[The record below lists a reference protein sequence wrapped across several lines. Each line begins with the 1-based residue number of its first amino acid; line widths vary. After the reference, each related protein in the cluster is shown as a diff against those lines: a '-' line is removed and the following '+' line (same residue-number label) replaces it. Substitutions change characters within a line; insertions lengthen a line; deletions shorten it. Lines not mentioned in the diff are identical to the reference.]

1 MIAEGFN
8 RLHFAAVVLFCYS
21 SLWIC
26 PQSGLAQSD
35 KAGASPAGGNS
46 ASAPPARSAAAI
58 QQPNDAP
65 LIFKAHIGPGDELD
79 ITVYGEPE
87 LTQHVRVESSGDIS
101 VSLIDRIHVAGL
113 SSDEASKVIEQKLVS
128 AGYLK
133 DPHVNVFVK
142 EYTNQGIVVQGQV
155 VKPGVYGTFGPIRL
169 FDLLVD
175 AGGMSPAA
183 GNKVWIAHA
192 GQKTTE
198 EITLT
203 SDPAKSFQANVQVLP
218 GDVVTVAKAGIVYVI
233 GEVNRPGGYVLQ
245 NGDDVRA
252 VSAVQAVALAAG
264 PTHTAGINGT
274 RIIRRTPEGI
284 REIPLPLKKMM
295 EGKAQDVELHPDDIL
310 FIPNSVLKSL
320 ATTVPAIFTA
330 ASGAA
335 IYRF

>member
-1 MIAEGFN
+1 MVIDGFK
-8 RLHFAAVVLFCYS
+8 RIHFAAVVLICCI
-21 SLWIC
+21 SLFVY
-26 PQSGLAQSD
+26 PVRGLAQSG
-35 KAGASPAGGNS
+35 KVGASSAGTSSIGTPA
-46 ASAPPARSAAAI
+46 PSAATI
-58 QQPNDAP
+58 EQTTDTS
-65 LIFKAHIGPGDELD
+65 LIFKARIGPGDELD
-79 ITVYGEPE
+79 VSVYGEPD
-87 LTQHVRVESSGDIS
+87 LAQHVRVESSGDIS
-101 VSLIDRIHVAGL
+101 LALIGWVHGAGL
-113 SSDEASKVIEQKLVS
+113 SSDELSKVIEQRLVT

-155 VKPGVYGTFGPIRL
+155 NKPGVYGAFGPRRL

-175 AGGMSPAA
+175 AGGTSQAA
-183 GNKVWIAHA
+183 GNKVTITHA
-192 GQKTTE
+192 GQKTPQ

-252 VSAVQAVALAAG
+252 LSAVQALALAAG
-264 PTHTAGINGT
+264 PTHTAAIDGT

-284 REIPLPLKKMM
+284 REIPMPLKKMM
-295 EGKAQDVELHPDDIL
+295 AGKAKDVDLHPDDIL
-310 FIPNSVLKSL
+310 FIPNSFLKSL
-320 ATTVPAIFTA
+320 ATTVPSIFTA